1 MIPEPVSFLSRSAA
15 GPLARCVV
23 ESRNGGEGL
32 PGPVIYW
39 MSRDQRAA
47 DNPAL
52 LCAQHLALEARRPLG
67 VVFCLDPKF
76 PGATWRAYDFLI
88 QGLSAVRRDL
98 AAKGIPFLLLDGEPD
113 RTLPAFCERWGVCTV
128 VTDYDPLR
136 VKTAWRAGVRDRSKA
151 AFIVVDA
158 HNVVPVHLASAK
170 KEVGARTLRPKIARL
185 LPEFLVEFPELKGHP
200 HPWVI
205 LPDAPEPLEVL
216 RRLSVDRGAG
226 PISRLAPGEAAAVA
240 SLRSF
245 LRERLP
251 RYAASA
257 ADPNA
262 GAVSG
267 LSPYLH
273 FGQISPRRV
282 ALAVRAAQT
291 PAESKDRFLEE
302 LIVRRELSDNF
313 CRFEP
318 DYDSLACAPAWAKTT
333 LDAHR
338 DDQRPYVYDLAA
350 LENARTHDPLWNA
363 AQVELVRR
371 GGMHGYLRMYW
382 AKKILEW
389 SPTPEEAFSLALDL
403 NDRYQLDGRDPNGY
417 AGVAWSV
424 AGVHDRPWP
433 ERPVFGKIRC
443 MTLAGCRSKF
453 DVDAFIRSA
462 VAP

>member
-1 MIPEPVSFLSRSAA
+1 ME
-15 GPLARCVV
+15 ARG
-23 ESRNGGEGL
+23 GGEDL
-32 PGPVIYW
+32 PGPVVYW

-52 LCAQHLALEARRPLG
+52 LAAQRLALETRRPLG

-88 QGLSAVRRDL
+88 QGLSAARRDL
-98 AAKGIPFLLLDGEPD
+98 AARGIPFLLLDGEPD
-113 RTLPAFCERWGVCTV
+113 RTLPAFCEQRGVSAV

-136 VKTAWRAGVRDRSKA
+136 VKTAWRAGVRDRTKA
-151 AFIVVDA
+151 AFLVVDA
-158 HNVVPVHLASAK
+158 HNVVPVHLASGR
-170 KEVGARTLRPKIARL
+170 KEVGARTLRPKITRL
-185 LPEFLVEFPELKGHP
+185 LPEFLVEFPGLEDHP
-200 HPWVI
+200 FPWTP

-226 PISRLAPGEAAAVA
+226 PISRVAPGEAAAAVV
-240 SLRSF
+240 LRSF

-251 RYAASA
+251 RYADSAS
-257 ADPNA
+257 DPNA

-282 ALAVRAAQT
+282 ALAVQDA
-291 PAESKDRFLEE
+291 PAPPGAKDRFLEE

-318 DYDSLACAPAWAKTT
+318 AYDSLACAPAWAKAT

-338 DDQRPYVYDLAA
+338 ADRRPYAYDLAA

-389 SPTPEEAFSLALDL
+389 SPTPEEAFAAAVEL

-417 AGVAWSV
+417 AGIAWSV

-433 ERPVFGKIRC
+433 ERPIFGKIRC
-443 MTLAGCRSKF
+443 MTLGGCRAKF
-453 DVDAFIRSA
+453 DVDAFIRSV
-462 VAP
+462 VAS